1 MEKKKVTL
9 AEIGIDVTE
18 VNEQLVA
25 LQKEINTISESQ
37 KAMRK
42 NGQTATKAYQDQAIQ
57 LKDLKKQYGDTQK
70 VAMGLNAIQSK
81 EITTVAE
88 ARKAVAALNVK
99 WANTTKLYGENSKES
114 TLMQEQLNKTR
125 SRLKEL
131 EEQAGNTAPAVGGYK
146 DAIQQSIGA
155 MGGLNPVLAKTTMGF
170 KQLGL
175 VLKANPI
182 IFIVT
187 AIVTALGA
195 LVRAFKSTDDGGTVF
210 LTIME
215 QIKVTIDVLRN
226 RLIDLGQAI
235 RDVFKGEKSIREA
248 GAAIKESFKGI
259 GDEIREVVKAADTWA
274 NALDNL
280 ENAEN
285 NWISRQAELRNAQA
299 RARYTAE
306 DKEKD
311 ISIRREATQ
320 EYLNLLMQ
328 EVEQEK
334 QFAKQRLDIET
345 DKLAAMAGVDAKQ
358 ILRYVRMSDAEREN
372 ADASLNEMRNRY
384 EGQVNE
390 LEKLYAAYIDADTAY
405 FEQGKRGLARLGALA
420 KEEQDIFE
428 KRKETNAEFVEM
440 VLETINTEL
449 MWVQSKEAATMNE
462 LRIDENFTAEQKRMI
477 EERKQASIEE
487 REQYVL
493 DQKLKAQAASE
504 MLGALSSI
512 LGQQTAAGKAAA
524 IAQAT
529 INTYLGATQ
538 ALTDPTI
545 PSTVG
550 RIAMAVAVIANGLA
564 SVAQIAK
571 ADKSGGGGV
580 SSSAGRRDTI
590 ATTQSSMASTNLYS
604 GIVSIG
610 ATNTATQQ
618 EAQQANMANAFSKQ
632 QTVLVIEDFQN
643 VADNAN
649 KVAVQGA
656 M

>member
-1 MEKKKVTL
+1 MAEKVTL

-18 VNEQLVA
+18 VNEKLVA

-37 KAMRK
+37 KTMRK
-42 NGQTATKAYQDQAIQ
+42 NRQTATKAYQDQSIQ
-57 LKDLKKQYGDTQK
+57 LKDLKKQYSDTQK

-88 ARKAVAALNVK
+88 ARKAVAALNVQ

-125 SRLKEL
+125 GRLKEL

-146 DAIQQSIGA
+146 DAIQQSISA
-155 MGGLNPVLAKTTMGF
+155 MGGMNPVLGKLTAGF

-182 IFIVT
+182 ILIVT
-187 AIVTALGA
+187 AIVAALGA
-195 LVRAFKSTDDGGTVF
+195 LVKAFKSTDDGGTKF
-210 LTIME
+210 LAIME

-226 RLIDLGQAI
+226 RLIDVGQAI

-306 DKEKD
+306 DRDAD
-311 ISIRREATQ
+311 ITERRKAT
-320 EYLNLLMQ
+320 EEFIALLM
-328 EVEQEK
+328 EETEQQK
-334 QFAKQRLDIET
+334 DFAKQRLDIET
-345 DKLAAMAGVDAKQ
+345 EKLAAMAGVDAKQ

-372 ADASLNEMRNRY
+372 ADASLNEMHNRY

-390 LEKLYAAYIDADTAY
+390 LEKLYAAYIDADTEY
-405 FEQGKRGLARLGALA
+405 YNKGKKSLA
-420 KEEQDIFE
+420 KLAELSNQEAAILQE
-428 KRKETNAEFVEM
+428 RKDANMEYVEM
-440 VLETINTEL
+440 MLDTINTEL

-545 PSTVG
+545 PSAVG
-550 RIAMAVAVIANGLA
+550 RIAMTVAVIANGLA

-604 GIVSIG
+604 GIVSMG

-632 QTVLVIEDFQN
+632 QTVLVLEDYQL
-643 VADNAN
+643 VESRAN
-649 KVAVQGA
+649 RIKVESTI
-656 M
+656 